1 MTLVL
6 ATRNQHKLREFAAL
20 LDGVELVALPNGIEL
35 PPETGATFAANALP
49 KARTAAGATGLVAVA
64 DDSGIEAAA
73 LGGEPGVRSA
83 RFAGERASDADNLAE
98 LVAQAPP
105 GSALA
110 YVCVIAMVDP
120 RTGDERTF
128 EGRCTGTMATAP
140 RGTRRLRLRPDLRP
154 RRPRRWSHDGRA
166 QPGGEGRHQPPRPS
180 GPRAVGPP
188 ARGRGGARAM
198 STPSKTGMSTPS
210 KTGMSTPSKT
220 RAAALSI
227 ASNSALILLKAIAG
241 AVTGSV
247 ALLTEAL
254 HSATDLIASIVA
266 FFSVRAADVP
276 ADESHPYGHEKIEDM
291 AAAIEGMLILVGS
304 VIIAFE
310 AIRHLIE
317 GTGVT
322 RLGIGIAV
330 LALSIVVNFAVSRTL
345 KVRAEATGSPALAAD
360 AAHLRTDMATS
371 GGVLAALVLVAAT
384 GWDWLDPVVALIVSA
399 AIAAAGVRILTH
411 SSRVLVDE
419 TLPDPE
425 LHAIRDIV
433 AEFGGHGI
441 VGFHELRGRQA
452 GARRHVDL
460 HVQFRAG
467 TTLEDA
473 HRTAHQIQDAI
484 GERLGDADVLI
495 HLEPEDRVR
504 PGEVLGAA
512 ERPPT

>member
-1 MTLVL
+1 
-6 ATRNQHKLREFAAL
+6 
-20 LDGVELVALPNGIEL
+20 
-35 PPETGATFAANALP
+35 
-49 KARTAAGATGLVAVA
+49 
-64 DDSGIEAAA
+64 
-73 LGGEPGVRSA
+73 
-83 RFAGERASDADNLAE
+83 
-98 LVAQAPP
+98 
-105 GSALA
+105 
-110 YVCVIAMVDP
+110 
-120 RTGDERTF
+120 
-128 EGRCTGTMATAP
+128 
-140 RGTRRLRLRPDLRP
+140 
-154 RRPRRWSHDGRA
+154 
-166 QPGGEGRHQPPRPS
+166 
-180 GPRAVGPP
+180 
-188 ARGRGGARAM
+188 M
-198 STPSKTGMSTPS
+198 STPSKTG
-210 KTGMSTPSKT
+210 
-220 RAAALSI
+220 AAALSI
-227 ASNSALILLKAIAG
+227 ASNSALIALKAIAG

-330 LALSIVVNFAVSRTL
+330 LAFSIAVNFAVSRTL
-345 KVRAEATGSPALAAD
+345 KARARATGSPALAAD
-360 AAHLRTDMATS
+360 AAHLTTDMATS
-371 GGVLAALVLVAAT
+371 GGVLGALVLVAAT

-399 AIAAAGVRILTH
+399 AIATAGVRILTR

-473 HRTAHQIQDAI
+473 HGTAHRIQDAI
-484 GERLGDADVLI
+484 EARLGDADVLI

-504 PGEVLGAA
+504 PGEVLGVA
-512 ERPPT
+512 ERPPTSG